1 MPWPIIGICRNK
13 IGSLKGAKG
22 VVQDTRGIMRMASDY
37 YKELLKWEDRGGFSL
52 GENFWDPEDILSD
65 KERNELEKQFS
76 EEEIKFSVFSCYP
89 EGAPGPD
96 GLSFLFYH
104 KFWEVV
110 SKDVVAMFNDM
121 FAHKLD
127 LFRLN
132 FSMLTL
138 IPKIE
143 DVDEMK
149 SFRPISLLNY
159 SFKIFSKVLTV
170 RLERVSQRLVAKEQS
185 AFIRGM
191 YILESVVIAHEIVHS
206 IHKSKD
212 PGVILKLDYEKA
224 YDRVNIDFLLD
235 ILETRGFGS
244 RWIGWIRSV
253 VVGGSMSVLV
263 NGEESNT
270 FKTGKGLRQ
279 GDPLSPL
286 LFNLVTDVLT
296 KMLAKATG
304 KKLVEGLLGQFRE
317 GGILSLQYADDT
329 LICEMSAIRN
339 LKGALILFERIPE
352 MRINFHKSELISLNL
367 EDEIIHEIAHQLYC
381 PIGSLPFKYQGCPYT
396 LRN

>member
-37 YKELLKWEDRGGFSL
+37 YKDLLKWEDRGGFSL

-143 DVDEMK
+143 DADEMK

-159 SFKIFSKVLTV
+159 SFKIFSKVLTI

-352 MRINFHKSELISLNL
+352 MRINFHKSELIPLNL

-381 PIGSLPFKYQGCPYT
+381 PMGSLPFKYQGCLYT

>member
-37 YKELLKWEDRGGFSL
+37 YKDLLKWEDRGGFSL

-143 DVDEMK
+143 DADEMK

-159 SFKIFSKVLTV
+159 SFKIFSKVLTI

-381 PIGSLPFKYQGCPYT
+381 PMGSLPFKYQGCPYT

>member
-37 YKELLKWEDRGGFSL
+37 YKDLLKWEDRGGFSL

-143 DVDEMK
+143 DADEMK

-159 SFKIFSKVLTV
+159 SFKIFSKVLTI

-317 GGILSLQYADDT
+317 GGF
-329 LICEMSAIRN
+329 C
-339 LKGALILFERIPE
+339 
-352 MRINFHKSELISLNL
+352 
-367 EDEIIHEIAHQLYC
+367 LYNMQMT
-381 PIGSLPFKYQGCPYT
+381 P
-396 LRN
+396 